1 MGSILSIDYGL
12 KRVGLA
18 ISDENKSFSFPLS
31 VIENNG
37 TKKLINKIK
46 EIILERDIDL
56 IVVGM
61 PFNMDKTKGEMAEKV
76 EVFVKLLKKET
87 NKTIETV
94 DERLTSFIA
103 LENLKETKL
112 KGKKLRKYIDSESA
126 RLILQEFLEGYNS
139 RHSGT

>member
-1 MGSILSIDYGL
+1 MASILAIDYGL

-18 ISDENKSFSFPLS
+18 ISDENKSFAFPLS

-87 NKTIETV
+87 K
-94 DERLTSFIA
+94 
-103 LENLKETKL
+103 EN
-112 KGKKLRKYIDSESA
+112 
-126 RLILQEFLEGYNS
+126 QNGY
-139 RHSGT
+139 

>member
-18 ISDENKSFSFPLS
+18 ISDENKSFAFPLS

-76 EVFVKLLKKET
+76 EVFVKLLKNET

-94 DERLTSFIA
+94 DERLTSFVA

-126 RLILQEFLEGYNS
+126 RLILQEFLEGYNG
-139 RHSGT
+139 RHDGT